1 MSHLVRCLFIGSVK
15 MSLKG
20 VVLTSMLG
28 ATGILNRVILIVRL
42 LNPGF
47 CVREIRVK
55 DLTQFSFVLC

>member
-1 MSHLVRCLFIGSVK
+1 
-15 MSLKG
+15 
-20 VVLTSMLG
+20 MLG

-55 DLTQFSFVLC
+55 DLTQFPFVLC